1 MLKGRRVLIAVTG
14 GIAAY
19 KTPFVVRELIKLG
32 ADVRVVMTEN
42 AQNFVTRQ
50 TLSILSRNR
59 VYSEMFCEES
69 EFKVLHVDLAEW
81 AECVAIVP
89 ATANI
94 IAKAAH
100 GLADDLLST
109 LLLNFK
115 CPIVIAPAMEHNML
129 LHPTIKENSAK
140 LRSRGWCWIEPE
152 EGDLASGA
160 QGKGRLPEAK
170 DIIDYIEKSLDVGDL
185 NRINILITAGPT
197 LEDIDPVR
205 FIGNRSTGKMGY
217 ALARRA
223 KSRGASVTLISGP
236 TALEAPEG
244 IETILV
250 RSAKEMRSVC
260 NDLFIASDVAI
271 LAAAVSDYRPTEL
284 HDKKIKRSESKV
296 SLGLTENP
304 DIAAELGAKKGN
316 RNIILFAMETESGL
330 ANAKDKLIQKNG
342 DLIVLNNLSIEG
354 AGFGH
359 DTNVV
364 TIIDRFGQI
373 IEVPKMSKD
382 GVADKVLDRLLE
394 DLRKD
399 GSSDQDGFK
408 KSVTP

>member
-1 MLKGRRVLIAVTG
+1 MLKGRRILIAVTG

-50 TLSILSRNR
+50 TLSVLSRNR
-59 VYSEMFCEES
+59 VYSEMFSEES

-94 IAKAAH
+94 IAKAAL

-115 CPIVIAPAMEHNML
+115 CPIVIAPAMEHHML
-129 LHPTIKENSAK
+129 LHPTIKENSEK

-160 QGKGRLPEAK
+160 QGKGRLPETK
-170 DIIDYIEKSLDVGDL
+170 EIIDKIEKSLDFGDL
-185 NRINILITAGPT
+185 NNINILITAGPT
-197 LEDIDPVR
+197 FEDIDPVR

-223 KSRGASVTLISGP
+223 KLRGANVTLVSGP
-236 TALEAPEG
+236 TALESPEG
-244 IETILV
+244 IETISV
-250 RSAKEMRSVC
+250 RSAREMHSVC
-260 NDLFIASDVAI
+260 SDLFIASDVAI
-271 LAAAVSDYRPTEL
+271 LAAAVSDYRPTEIY
-284 HDKKIKRSESKV
+284 DKKIKRSESNV
-296 SLGLTENP
+296 SLELIENT
-304 DIAAELGAKKGN
+304 DIAAELGANKGN
-316 RNIILFAMETESGL
+316 RNVILFAMETKSGL

-342 DLIVLNNLSIEG
+342 DLIVLNNLSVEG
-354 AGFGH
+354 AGFGC

-364 TIIDRFGQI
+364 TIIDRLGQI
-373 IEVPKMSKD
+373 IELPKMSKD
-382 GVADKVLDRLLE
+382 EVADKILYRLLE
-394 DLRKD
+394 DIHKDVPTDQKDLKKDLR
-399 GSSDQDGFK
+399 
-408 KSVTP
+408 P